1 MVVKRTEAP
10 ISISAAS
17 SKRRTF
23 SLFGGGYTGGDLIF
37 VWILRLAGFLAIG
50 AFLILL
56 FVLGREFLKSLEMF
70 GPSFVYGLIWQQN
83 PSGQSDIQLGAGG
96 FIFGTVVTS
105 ILALLIASPLAIGAG
120 IFVSEYAPRWLG
132 NIIGFAVEMLV
143 TIPSVV
149 YGLWGYFVLSQ
160 LLRDDVQPFLQSTLG
175 QLPVIGALFQG
186 PMTGLGMMTAGIIL
200 AIMILPTIL
209 AISREIIAQVPRLQK
224 EGVLALGATRWEMVR
239 LAILPYA
246 RLGIIGGMILGFA
259 RAFGETMAV
268 TMVIGNAPSGRIS
281 AGLFNQGNTL
291 ASQIANQFQE
301 TANPVLFSGI
311 VGLGMILLIVAT
323 CFNILSRVLIRL
335 TVRGGRVTF

>member
-1 MVVKRTEAP
+1 MAVSQETPTNIQQR
-10 ISISAAS
+10 IAS
-17 SKRRTF
+17 TF
-23 SLFGGGYTGGDLIF
+23 REGNTGGDKVF
-37 VWILRLAGFLAIG
+37 VWALRAAGIVVIV
-50 AFLILL
+50 AFLLL
-56 FVLGREFLKSLEMF
+56 VTVLGREFLKSLENF
-70 GPSFVYGLIWQQN
+70 GPSFVYGTTWQQN
-83 PSGQSDIQLGAGG
+83 AFGDNEVQLGAGA

-105 ILALLIASPLAIGAG
+105 VIALLIASPLAIGAG

-160 LLRDDVQPFLQSTLG
+160 FMRDHMQPFLQDTLG
-175 QLPVIGALFQG
+175 RLPGIGELFQG
-186 PMTGLGMMTAGIIL
+186 PMTGLGMLTAGIIL

-209 AISREIIAQVPRLQK
+209 AVSREIIAQVPRLQK
-224 EGVLALGATRWEMVR
+224 EGVLALGATRWEMVNMS
-239 LAILPYA
+239 IMPYA
-246 RLGIIGGMILGFA
+246 RLGVIGAMILGFA

-301 TANPVLFSGI
+301 TSDPTLFSGI
-311 VGLGMILLIVAT
+311 VGLGMILLIVAV
-323 CFNILSRVLIRL
+323 CFNLLSRFLVWS
-335 TVRGGRVTF
+335 TVSRHG

>member
-1 MVVKRTEAP
+1 MAVKKLENP
-10 ISISAAS
+10 ISPIAA
-17 SKRRTF
+17 KRNPITK
-23 SLFGGGYTGGDLIF
+23 LFGGGDYTGSDWYF
-37 VWILRLAGFLAIG
+37 VMFLRIGGMVIIG
-50 AFLILL
+50 AFLTLF
-56 FVLGREFLKSLEMF
+56 FVLGREFLISVENF
-70 GPSFVYGLIWQQN
+70 GLQFIYGTTWQQN
-83 PSGQSDIQLGAGG
+83 PVGDRPVQLGAGA

-105 ILALLIASPLAIGAG
+105 IFALLLAAPLAIGAG

-160 LLRDDVQPFLQSTLG
+160 LLRNDVQPFLQDTLG
-175 QLPVIGALFQG
+175 RLPVIGELFQG

-209 AISREIIAQVPRLQK
+209 AISREIINQVPRLQK
-224 EGVLALGATRWEMVR
+224 EGMLALGATKWEMVR
-239 LAILPYA
+239 HAILPYA
-246 RLGIIGGMILGFA
+246 RLGIVGGMVLGFA

-281 AGLFNQGNTL
+281 TGLFNQGNTL

-301 TANPVLFSGI
+301 TADPIMFSGI

-323 CFNILSRVLIRL
+323 MFNILSRVMVRL
-335 TVRGGRVTF
+335 TIRGTTTM

>member
-1 MVVKRTEAP
+1 M
-10 ISISAAS
+10 SY
-17 SKRRTF
+17 SKNWLSR
-23 SLFGGGYTGGDLIF
+23 LLGGDYTGSDLVF
-37 VWILRLAGFLAIG
+37 VWLLRGAGLIVIA
-50 AFLILL
+50 AFLVLV
-56 FVLGREFLKSLEMF
+56 FVLGREFVKSVEMF
-70 GPSFVYGLIWQQN
+70 GPSFVYGTTWQQN
-83 PSGQSDIQLGAGG
+83 PSGESDVQLGAGG

-105 ILALLIASPLAIGAG
+105 VIALLLASPLAIGAG

-132 NIIGFAVEMLV
+132 NIIGFTVEMLV

-160 LLRDDVQPFLQSTLG
+160 VLRDDIQPFLQNTLG
-175 QLPVIGALFQG
+175 RLPIIGELFQG
-186 PMTGLGMMTAGIIL
+186 PMTGLGMFTAGIIL

-224 EGVLALGATRWEMVR
+224 EGMLALGATKWEMVNK
-239 LAILPYA
+239 AILPYA
-246 RLGIIGGMILGFA
+246 RLGIVGGMILGFA

-281 AGLFNQGNTL
+281 LALFNQGNTL

-311 VGLGMILLIVAT
+311 VGLGMILMIVAT
-323 CFNILSRVLIRL
+323 GFSILSRVLVWATIRGN
-335 TVRGGRVTF
+335 VRA

>member
-1 MVVKRTEAP
+1 MVVKKIESP
-10 ISISAAS
+10 ISPSVTWQTQA
-17 SKRRTF
+17 RR
-23 SLFGGGYTGGDLIF
+23 LFGGDYTGSDLYF
-37 VWILRLAGFLAIG
+37 VLLLRAAGLVAIG
-50 AFLILL
+50 AFMVLCFI
-56 FVLGREFLKSLEMF
+56 LGREFIESVGNFGLEF
-70 GPSFVYGLIWQQN
+70 IYGTTWQQN
-83 PSGQSDIQLGAGG
+83 PSGQSDIKLGAGA

-105 ILALLIASPLAIGAG
+105 ILALILAAPLAIGAG

-149 YGLWGYFVLSQ
+149 YGLWGYFVLSR
-160 LLRDDVQPFLQSTLG
+160 LLRDEVQPFLQNTLG
-175 QLPVIGALFQG
+175 RLPIIGELFQG

-209 AISREIIAQVPRLQK
+209 AISREIINQVPRLQK
-224 EGVLALGATRWEMVR
+224 EGMLALGATKWEMVR
-239 LAILPYA
+239 HAILPYA
-246 RLGIIGGMILGFA
+246 RLGIFGGMVLGFA

-281 AGLFNQGNTL
+281 SGLFNQGNTL

-301 TANPVLFSGI
+301 TADPLLFSAI

-323 CFNILSRVLIRL
+323 IFNIISRLMVRL
-335 TVRGGRVTF
+335 ALRGDARA

>member
-1 MVVKRTEAP
+1 MAVQ
-10 ISISAAS
+10 SAELE
-17 SKRRTF
+17 SKRRSWNPF
-23 SLFGGGYTGGDLIF
+23 NEGYTGSDLIF
-37 VWILRLAGFLAIG
+37 VWILRLAGLTVIG
-50 AFLILL
+50 AFFVLV
-56 FVLGREFLKSLEMF
+56 FVLGREFIISVEMF
-70 GPSFVYGLIWQQN
+70 GPSFVYGIVWQQN
-83 PSGQSDIQLGAGG
+83 PSGLSDIELGAGA

-105 ILALLIASPLAIGAG
+105 IVALLLAAPFAIGAG

-160 LLRDDVQPFLQSTLG
+160 FLRDHAQPFLQSTLG
-175 QLPVIGALFQG
+175 QLPIIGELFQG
-186 PMTGLGMMTAGIIL
+186 PMTGLGMLTAGIIL
-200 AIMILPTIL
+200 SIMILPTIM

-224 EGVLALGATRWEMVR
+224 EGMLALGATKWEMVKS
-239 LAILPYA
+239 AILPYA

-323 CFNILSRVLIRL
+323 GFNILSRVLVRL
-335 TVRGGRVTF
+335 TIKGDVRA